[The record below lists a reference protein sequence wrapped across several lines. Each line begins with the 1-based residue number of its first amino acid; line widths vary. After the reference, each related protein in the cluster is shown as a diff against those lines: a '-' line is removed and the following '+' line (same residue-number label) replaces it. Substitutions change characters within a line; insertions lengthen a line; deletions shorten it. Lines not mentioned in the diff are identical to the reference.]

1 MQKESFNKDIKTLSK
16 GGHLSSKV
24 PLSKLN
30 PFLDEDGLLRVG
42 GRLKLADLNYPEK
55 NPVILP
61 GKHHVSAL
69 LIRHYHERV
78 EHQGRIFT
86 EGAIRAAGLWLIGGK
101 RCISSILHGCVT
113 CRKLRGKLEMQ
124 KMSDLPPERLS
135 VSPPFTYTG
144 LDVFGPWTVVARRT
158 RGGQALSKRWAVL
171 FTCMSTRAVHIEVI
185 MSMDSSS
192 CINALRRFF
201 AIRGPAKQLHSDCGT
216 NFVGACNEL
225 EFHKVIKETK
235 VQRYIN
241 NEGCTWV
248 FNPPHSSHMGGAW
261 ERMIGLARRILDSM
275 LMREGHSNL
284 SDEVLCT
291 LMAEVTAIINSRP
304 LVPVSL
310 DADSPL
316 ILTPAMLLTQK
327 AVSSPPAGDF
337 SEKDIYKRQWR
348 QVQSLANQ
356 FWFRWKQEYL
366 QTLQVCHKWQDPY
379 PNIEEGDIVLLK
391 DNQVARNE
399 WPMALVTSVF
409 PGQDGKVRKVELK
422 VTKEGSSK
430 TFLRPISEVILL
442 LRK

>member
-1 MQKESFNKDIKTLSK
+1 
-16 GGHLSSKV
+16 
-24 PLSKLN
+24 
-30 PFLDEDGLLRVG
+30 
-42 GRLKLADLNYPEK
+42 
-55 NPVILP
+55 
-61 GKHHVSAL
+61 
-69 LIRHYHERV
+69 
-78 EHQGRIFT
+78 
-86 EGAIRAAGLWLIGGK
+86 
-101 RCISSILHGCVT
+101 
-113 CRKLRGKLEMQ
+113 
-124 KMSDLPPERLS
+124 MSDLSPERLS